1 MSEEKIEISNVALKR
16 LLELTQRPQFVN
28 GKVVNQVDSCML
40 YERWGMVYTEC
51 LVRDGRTS
59 LSKFVVNE
67 PKEPT
72 NALLSVK
79 TTKIPVCDIPRVLG
93 VLVYHGTKLTLTY
106 SDDKLKI
113 KSSKKQTTLAGGV
126 NAKAFLHS
134 NETITTWDK
143 KSSELG
149 GKIKLYELKNGSIA
163 GRDGTAGY
171 VLKDGTVK
179 DPSVWYTVESNDMF
193 EALRCNNVNGQKL
206 NRYTFKKNTPNYL
219 SISVGDELLGK
230 TTTDVDIRTSNAWNL
245 NLDVEFEG
253 GLENVFKHYEGVVTL
268 NFFDFTKQNQGWR
281 LIIRLGDLFSYVY
294 QASVI

>member
-1 MSEEKIEISNVALKR
+1 MSEEKIEISNVALRR

-40 YERWGMVYTEC
+40 HQKLSVVYTEC

-59 LSKFVVNE
+59 LSKFTVNANNG
-67 PKEPT
+67 T
-72 NALLSVK
+72 K
-79 TTKIPVCDIPRVLG
+79 TPIKIPICDIPRVLG

-113 KSSKKQTTLAGGV
+113 KSPKKQTTLAGGL
-126 NAKAFLHS
+126 NAKAFPHS

-149 GKIKLYELKNGSIA
+149 AKISIA

-219 SISVGDELLGK
+219 SIGVGDELLGK
-230 TTTDVDIRTSNAWNL
+230 TTTDVDIRTSSGWNF

-253 GLENVFKHYEGVVTL
+253 GLENVFKHYNEVVTL
-268 NFFDFTKQNQGWR
+268 NFFDFTKENQGWR
-281 LIIRLGDLFSYVY
+281 LIIRLGNLSYVY
-294 QASVI
+294 QASVIQ

>member
-40 YERWGMVYTEC
+40 HQKLSVVYTEC

-59 LSKFVVNE
+59 LSKFTVNASNE
-67 PKEPT
+67 T
-72 NALLSVK
+72 K
-79 TTKIPVCDIPRVLG
+79 TPIKIPICDIPRVLG

-113 KSSKKQTTLAGGV
+113 KSPKKQTTLAGGL
-126 NAKAFLHS
+126 NAKAFPHS

-149 GKIKLYELKNGSIA
+149 AKISIA
-163 GRDGTAGY
+163 GRDVTAGY

-179 DPSVWYTVESNDMF
+179 DPSVWFTVESNDMF

-206 NRYTFKKNTPNYL
+206 NRYTFKKNIFKYL

-230 TTTDVDIRTSNAWNL
+230 TTTDVDIRTSSGWNF

-294 QASVI
+294 QASVIQ